1 MYNNWISIF
10 KNVYLFILQLL
21 KNYSFLK
28 IFTLTLNLTRC
39 NMTNSN
45 EQNNLGFVA
54 LVAIVMGSMIAGGI
68 FDIPQNLAEVAS
80 PGAILIG
87 WLITGV
93 GIIALALAFQ
103 NLSDKRPDLEGGIY
117 SYAKE
122 GFGNY
127 MGFNSAYGYWLS
139 ALLGQ
144 VFYVFALFQAVS
156 YFFPVFAEENT
167 VMVVAASSAL
177 LWATYFMVKKGIS
190 SAVRLSIV
198 TTIGKIVPL
207 IIFII
212 VVALFFNLDNI
223 TMNMWGEAGEFSWDA
238 INEQVRSTMLITLW
252 VFIGV
257 EGAVVLSGRAKN
269 KKDVGRATIT
279 GLIGALIIY
288 VLVSMLSLGAI
299 PAEELATYDYPS
311 TAYIMEDL
319 VGTWGAVLINAGMVI
334 SLVGAWLG
342 WTLLAVEI
350 PTVAAEDGVF
360 PKFFAKKDEN
370 GNYHNALLATI
381 VLIQLFLFTKLFSTK
396 PYDFMMILATSA
408 ILIPYLFSALY
419 QVKYTWQSDTTTK
432 VRNMI
437 IGVIATIYA
446 FWLVFS
452 DIDYLILSICL
463 YVPGILMYRVAQK
476 ENGRKL
482 FNTAELVVAI
492 IFILVTIYA
501 FTSGLI
507 VDTINSL

>member
-1 MYNNWISIF
+1 MS
-10 KNVYLFILQLL
+10 
-21 KNYSFLK
+21 
-28 IFTLTLNLTRC
+28 
-39 NMTNSN
+39 NSN
-45 EQNNLGFVA
+45 ENNNLSFVA

-68 FDIPQNLAEVAS
+68 FDLPQNLAEVAS

-103 NLSDKRPDLEGGIY
+103 NLNDKRPDLDGGVY

-144 VFYVFALFQAVS
+144 VFYAFALFQALS
-156 YFFPVFAEENT
+156 YFFPIFSEENNI
-167 VMVVAASSAL
+167 VVVIASSVI
-177 LWATYFMVKKGIS
+177 LWLTYFLINRGIS
-190 SAVRLSIV
+190 SAVKLSIV
-198 TTIGKIVPL
+198 TTIGKIIPL

-212 VVALFFNLDNI
+212 VTMLFANIDNI
-223 TMNMWGEAGEFSWDA
+223 TLNMWGEAGSFSWDV

-257 EGAVVLSGRAKN
+257 EGAIVLSGRAKD
-269 KKDVGRATIT
+269 KKHVGRATVT

-288 VLVSMLSLGAI
+288 VLVSMLSMAAI
-299 PAEELATYDYPS
+299 PADELATYDYPS
-311 TAYIMEDL
+311 TAYVMETL

-334 SLVGAWLG
+334 SLLGAWLG

-350 PTVAAEDGVF
+350 PSVAAKDGVF
-360 PKFFAKKDEN
+360 PKYFAKEDKN
-370 GNYHNALLATI
+370 GYPKNALIATVVI
-381 VLIQLFLFTKLFSTK
+381 IQVFIFTKLFSDK
-396 PYDFMMILATSA
+396 PYDFVMILATSA

-419 QVKYTWQSDTTTK
+419 QVKYTWQHDTTTK
-432 VRNMI
+432 VKNMI
-437 IGVIATIYA
+437 IGVIATLYA
-446 FWLVFS
+446 VWLVFS
-452 DIDYLILSICL
+452 DIDYLILSITL
-463 YVPGILMYRVAQK
+463 YVPGIFLYYKAQK
-476 ENGRKL
+476 ENNKKL
-482 FNTAELVVAI
+482 FTTGELIVAL
-492 IFILVTIYA
+492 IFIIVTIYA

>member
-1 MYNNWISIF
+1 MS
-10 KNVYLFILQLL
+10 
-21 KNYSFLK
+21 
-28 IFTLTLNLTRC
+28 
-39 NMTNSN
+39 NSN
-45 EQNNLGFVA
+45 ESNNLSFVA
-54 LVAIVMGSMIAGGI
+54 LTAIVMGSMIAGGI
-68 FDIPQNLAEVAS
+68 FDLPQNLAEVAS

-87 WLITGV
+87 WIITGV

-103 NLSDKRPDLEGGIY
+103 NLNEKRPDLDGGVY

-156 YFFPVFAEENT
+156 YFFPAFSEDNN

-177 LWATYFMVKKGIS
+177 LWATFYLVNRGIS
-190 SAVRLSIV
+190 SAVKLSIV
-198 TTIGKIVPL
+198 TTIGKIIPL

-212 VVALFFNLDNI
+212 VTMLFFNIDNI
-223 TMNMWGEAGEFSWDA
+223 TMNMWGEAGSFSWDA
-238 INEQVRSTMLITLW
+238 INEQVKSTMLITLW

-257 EGAVVLSGRAKN
+257 EGAIVLSGRAKD
-269 KKDVGRATIT
+269 KKNVGRATVT
-279 GLIGALIIY
+279 GLVGALIIY
-288 VLVSMLSLGAI
+288 VLVSMLSMGAI

-311 TAYIMEDL
+311 TAYVMEEL
-319 VGTWGAVLINAGMVI
+319 VGTWGAVLINLGMVI
-334 SLVGAWLG
+334 SLLGAWLG

-350 PTVAAEDGVF
+350 PSVAAKDGVF
-360 PKFFAKKDEN
+360 PKFFAEEDKN
-370 GNYHNALLATI
+370 GYPKNALI
-381 VLIQLFLFTKLFSTK
+381 VTVLLIQLFIFTKLFSTK
-396 PYDFMMILATSA
+396 PYDFVMILATSA

-419 QVKYTWQSDTTTK
+419 QVKYTWQHDTTTK

-446 FWLVFS
+446 VWLVFS
-452 DIDYLILSICL
+452 DVDYLILSVTL
-463 YVPGILMYRVAQK
+463 YVPGIFMYYKVQK
-476 ENGRKL
+476 ENNRKL
-482 FNTAELVVAI
+482 FTTGELIIAI
-492 IFILVTIYA
+492 IFVVIGIYA

-507 VDTINSL
+507 SETISNL